1 LGATLATK
9 QMALKSFLQTNA
21 ERTTASGI
29 TWITCGM
36 SMAHTAPENFDT
48 TTNLKFVVTTSTL
61 GWPRVASLP
70 TKLRFYPVPPVS
82 ATGFPSNRASV
93 NIHQPVIQHA
103 LHASCLDLRK
113 NVICRSST
121 ARNKMTFVT
130 QQTALTRR
138 PLVRIINSSNS
149 CQSRWMFN
157 DVHPSKDTSGMI

>member
-1 LGATLATK
+1 
-9 QMALKSFLQTNA
+9 MALKSFLQTNA

-29 TWITCGM
+29 TWITRGM
-36 SMAHTAPENFDT
+36 SMAHTAPENFDN
-48 TTNLKFVVTTSTL
+48 TTNLKFAVTTSTL

-70 TKLRFYPVPPVS
+70 TKLRIYPVPPLS

-121 ARNKMTFVT
+121 ASNKMTFVT

-138 PLVRIINSSNS
+138 PLVRTINSSNS
-149 CQSRWMFN
+149 CQSRWMFIHLKVRYDLKN
-157 DVHPSKDTSGMI
+157 IGLV